1 MAPDLRECLLE
12 YIGSSL
18 PVLLGRH
25 RTPGLSP
32 PLFPNQRGERLTRQW
47 IWSVL
52 NTAAEQAGLVPK
64 VGHHTLRH
72 SFAVRQL
79 EQGTSMEH
87 LREIMGI
94 QAGVSMR
101 VYSELANIA
110 EVLSSP

>member
-1 MAPDLRECLLE
+1 M
-12 YIGSSL
+12 
-18 PVLLGRH
+18 
-25 RTPGLSP
+25 
-32 PLFPNQRGERLTRQW
+32 
-47 IWSVL
+47 
-52 NTAAEQAGLVPK
+52 
-64 VGHHTLRH
+64 
-72 SFAVRQL
+72 RQL